1 MSSGSFKTRYMILRK
16 TPFRDT
22 SLVVAG
28 ISADYGR
35 LDFVLKGARAI
46 GKKQFPTADV
56 FREFH
61 LEFRPARRPES
72 MPTAVSLD
80 LAAAHDAIVQSTDCY
95 LAACSFAAETL
106 RRAQPMLE
114 MDLAWQA
121 FSVMLTRMERTHEPE
136 RHLMLARLAVL
147 REHGFLSGAVPYPE
161 LLSPLLHCAV
171 DADAPWP
178 DGLDDTALNRL
189 AGWVEMRYRMMSA

>member
-1 MSSGSFKTRYMILRK
+1 MSAGSFKTRYMILRK

-46 GKKQFPTADV
+46 GKRQFPTADV
-56 FREFH
+56 FREFL
-61 LEFRPARRPES
+61 LEFRPSRRPES
-72 MPTAVSLD
+72 MPTLVSLD
-80 LAAAHDAIVQSTDCY
+80 LTVSHDGIAQSMDCY
-95 LAACSFAAETL
+95 MAACAFASETL

-114 MDLAWQA
+114 MPLAWQA
-121 FSVMLTRMERTHEPE
+121 FSVMLTRMERTLSPQIP
-136 RHLMLARLAVL
+136 LMLARLAVL
-147 REHGFLSGAVPYPE
+147 REHGFLSGVVPYPE
-161 LLSPLLHCAV
+161 LITPLFRCAV

-178 DGLDDTALNRL
+178 DADETAVNRI
-189 AGWVEMRYRMMSA
+189 AGWVETRCRMMSA

>member
-1 MSSGSFKTRYMILRK
+1 MSTGSFKTRYMILRK

-28 ISADYGR
+28 ISEDHGR

-56 FREFH
+56 FREFQI
-61 LEFRPARRPES
+61 EFRPSRRPES
-72 MPTAVSLD
+72 MPTLVSMD
-80 LAAAHDAIVQSTDCY
+80 LVAAHDGIAQSMDCY

-114 MDLAWQA
+114 MPLAWQA
-121 FSVMLTRMERTHEPE
+121 FSVMLTRMERTLSPIIP
-136 RHLMLARLAVL
+136 LMLARLAVL
-147 REHGFLSGAVPYPE
+147 REHGMLSDVVPYPD
-161 LLSPLLHCAV
+161 LLAPLFRCAV

-178 DGLDDTALNRL
+178 EIDETALNRID
-189 AGWVEMRYRMMSA
+189 GWVETRCRMLAV

>member
-1 MSSGSFKTRYMILRK
+1 MSAGTFKTRYMILRK

-28 ISADYGR
+28 ISADHGR

-61 LEFRPARRPES
+61 LEFRPSRRAES
-72 MPTAVSLD
+72 MPTPVSMD
-80 LAAAHDAIVQSTDCY
+80 LAAAHDGIAQSMDCY
-95 LAACSFAAETL
+95 LAACAFAAETL

-114 MDLAWQA
+114 MPLAWQA
-121 FSVMLTRMERTHEPE
+121 FSVMLTRMERTLSPE
-136 RHLMLARLAVL
+136 VPLMLARLAVL
-147 REHGFLSGAVPYPE
+147 REHGFLSGVVPFPE
-161 LLSPLLHCAV
+161 IVAPLFHCAV
-171 DADAPWP
+171 DADASMP
-178 DGLDDTALNRL
+178 DIDEAALNRIS
-189 AGWVEMRYRMMSA
+189 AWIETRYRMMSA

>member
-1 MSSGSFKTRYMILRK
+1 MSAGSFKTRYMILRK

-28 ISADYGR
+28 ISAEHGR

-56 FREFH
+56 FREFL
-61 LEFRPARRPES
+61 LEFRPARRADS
-72 MPTAVSLD
+72 MPSLVSLD
-80 LAAAHDAIVQSTDCY
+80 LAASHDGIAQSMDCY

-114 MDLAWQA
+114 MPLAWEA
-121 FSVMLTRMERTHEPE
+121 FSAMLTRMERMLSPQIP
-136 RHLMLARLAVL
+136 LMLARLAVL
-147 REHGFLSGAVPYPE
+147 REHGFLSGIVPFPE
-161 LLSPLLHCAV
+161 LVAPLFRCAV

-178 DGLDDTALNRL
+178 DIDDTTLNRIS
-189 AGWVEMRYRMMSA
+189 GWVETRYRMMSA

>member
-1 MSSGSFKTRYMILRK
+1 MTAGSFKTRYMILRK

-28 ISADYGR
+28 ISADHGR

-56 FREFH
+56 FREF
-61 LEFRPARRPES
+61 LIEFRPSRRAES
-72 MPTAVSLD
+72 MPTLISMD
-80 LAAAHDAIVQSTDCY
+80 LTASHDGIAQSIDCY

-114 MDLAWQA
+114 MPLSWQA
-121 FSVMLTRMERTHEPE
+121 FSVMLTRMERTSSPKIP
-136 RHLMLARLAVL
+136 LMLARLAVL
-147 REHGFLSGAVPYPE
+147 REHGMLSDVMPYPD
-161 LLSPLLHCAV
+161 LLPRFFRCAV

-178 DGLDDTALNRL
+178 EIDETALNRIDGWIETRCRML
-189 AGWVEMRYRMMSA
+189 AI

>member
-1 MSSGSFKTRYMILRK
+1 MTAGSFKTRYMILRK

-28 ISADYGR
+28 ISTDHGR

-56 FREFH
+56 FREYL
-61 LEFRPARRPES
+61 LEFRPSRRPES
-72 MPTAVSLD
+72 MPTLVSLD
-80 LAAAHDAIVQSTDCY
+80 LTASHDGIAQSMDCY

-114 MDLAWQA
+114 MPLAWQA
-121 FSVMLTRMERTHEPE
+121 FSVMLTRMERTLSPKIP
-136 RHLMLARLAVL
+136 LMLARLAVL
-147 REHGFLSGAVPYPE
+147 REHGMLSDVVPYPD
-161 LLSPLLHCAV
+161 LIAPLFRCAV
-171 DADAPWP
+171 DAVAPWP
-178 DGLDDTALNRL
+178 EIDETTRNRIDS
-189 AGWVEMRYRMMSA
+189 WVETRFRMLSV

>member
-1 MSSGSFKTRYMILRK
+1 MSAGTFKTRYMILRK

-61 LEFRPARRPES
+61 LEFRPSRRAES
-72 MPTAVSLD
+72 MPSLVSMD
-80 LAAAHDAIVQSTDCY
+80 LAAAHDGIARSMDCY
-95 LAACSFAAETL
+95 LAACSFAIETL

-114 MDLAWQA
+114 MPLAWQA
-121 FSVMLTRMERTHEPE
+121 FSVMLTRMEQSLSPQIP
-136 RHLMLARLAVL
+136 LMLARLAVL
-147 REHGFLSGAVPYPE
+147 REHGFLSGVVPFPE
-161 LLSPLLHCAV
+161 LVAPLFRCAV
-171 DADAPWP
+171 DAAAPLP
-178 DGLDDTALNRL
+178 GFDEAESNRV
-189 AGWVEMRYRMMSA
+189 AGWIETRYRMMSA

>member
-1 MSSGSFKTRYMILRK
+1 MSVGTFKTRYMILRK

-28 ISADYGR
+28 ISADHGR

-56 FREFH
+56 FREFL
-61 LEFRPARRPES
+61 LEFRPSRRAES
-72 MPTAVSLD
+72 MPTAVAMD
-80 LAAAHDAIVQSTDCY
+80 LTAAHDGIAQSMDCY

-114 MDLAWQA
+114 MPLAWQA
-121 FSVMLTRMERTHEPE
+121 FSVMLTRMERTLSPQIP
-136 RHLMLARLAVL
+136 LMLARLAVL
-147 REHGFLSGAVPYPE
+147 REHGFLSGVVPYPE
-161 LLSPLLHCAV
+161 LVTPLFRCAV

-178 DGLDDTALNRL
+178 DADETAVNRI
-189 AGWVEMRYRMMSA
+189 AGWVETRCRMMSA

>member
-1 MSSGSFKTRYMILRK
+1 MSAGSFKTRYMILRK

-28 ISADYGR
+28 ISEDHGR

-56 FREFH
+56 FREFQI
-61 LEFRPARRPES
+61 EFRPSRRPES
-72 MPTAVSLD
+72 MPTLVSMD
-80 LAAAHDAIVQSTDCY
+80 LVAAHDGIAQSMDCY

-114 MDLAWQA
+114 MPLAWQA
-121 FSVMLTRMERTHEPE
+121 FSVMLTRMERTLSPIIP
-136 RHLMLARLAVL
+136 LMLARLAVL
-147 REHGFLSGAVPYPE
+147 REHGMLSDVVPYPD
-161 LLSPLLHCAV
+161 LLAPLFRCAV

-178 DGLDDTALNRL
+178 EIDETALNRID
-189 AGWVEMRYRMMSA
+189 GWVETRCRMLAV

>member
-1 MSSGSFKTRYMILRK
+1 MSAGTFKTRYMILRK

-28 ISADYGR
+28 ISAEHGR

-56 FREFH
+56 FREFL
-61 LEFRPARRPES
+61 LEFRPSRRAES

-80 LAAAHDAIVQSTDCY
+80 LTTAHDGIAQSMDCY
-95 LAACSFAAETL
+95 LAACAFAAETL

-114 MDLAWQA
+114 MPLAWQA
-121 FSVMLTRMERTHEPE
+121 FSVMLTRMERSLSPKIP
-136 RHLMLARLAVL
+136 LMLARLAVL
-147 REHGFLSGAVPYPE
+147 REHGFLSGVVPYSE
-161 LLSPLLHCAV
+161 LIAPLFQCAV

-178 DGLDDTALNRL
+178 DIDETALNRIDS
-189 AGWVEMRYRMMSA
+189 WVETRCRMLTA

>member
-1 MSSGSFKTRYMILRK
+1 MSSGTFKTRYMILRK

-28 ISADYGR
+28 ISAEHGR

-56 FREFH
+56 FREFL
-61 LEFRPARRPES
+61 LEFRPSRRAES
-72 MPTAVSLD
+72 MPTVISLD
-80 LAAAHDAIVQSTDCY
+80 LTAAHDGIAQSMDCY

-114 MDLAWQA
+114 MPLAWQA
-121 FSVMLTRMERTHEPE
+121 FSVMLTRMEQTLSPQIP
-136 RHLMLARLAVL
+136 LMLARLAVL
-147 REHGFLSGAVPYPE
+147 REHGLLSGAVPFPE
-161 LLSPLLHCAV
+161 LAAPLFRCAI
-171 DADAPWP
+171 DAAAPWP
-178 DGLDDTALNRL
+178 DPDETTLNRIDS
-189 AGWVEMRYRMMSA
+189 WIETRYRIMSA

>member
-1 MSSGSFKTRYMILRK
+1 MSVGSFKTRYMILRK

-28 ISADYGR
+28 VSADYGR

-56 FREFH
+56 FREFL
-61 LEFRPARRPES
+61 LEFRPSRRPES
-72 MPTAVSLD
+72 MPSLVSLD
-80 LAAAHDAIVQSTDCY
+80 LTASHDGIAQSMDCY
-95 LAACSFAAETL
+95 LAACAFAAETL

-114 MDLAWQA
+114 MPLAWQA
-121 FSVMLTRMERTHEPE
+121 FSVMLTRMERSLSPHIP
-136 RHLMLARLAVL
+136 LMLARLAVL
-147 REHGFLSGAVPYPE
+147 REHGFLSGVVPYPE
-161 LLSPLLHCAV
+161 LITPLFRCAV

-178 DGLDDTALNRL
+178 DADETAMNRI
-189 AGWVEMRYRMMSA
+189 AGWVETRCRMMSA

>member
-1 MSSGSFKTRYMILRK
+1 MSAGTFKTRYMILRK

-28 ISADYGR
+28 VSADYGR

-46 GKKQFPTADV
+46 GKRQFPTADV

-61 LEFRPARRPES
+61 LEFRPSRRAES
-72 MPTAVSLD
+72 MPTLVSMD
-80 LAAAHDAIVQSTDCY
+80 LTVSHDGIAQSMDCY
-95 LAACSFAAETL
+95 LAACSFASETL

-114 MDLAWQA
+114 MPLAWQA
-121 FSVMLTRMERTHEPE
+121 FSVMLTRMERTLSPHIP
-136 RHLMLARLAVL
+136 LMLARLAVL
-147 REHGFLSGAVPYPE
+147 REHGFLSGVVPYPE
-161 LLSPLLHCAV
+161 LITPLFRCAV

-178 DGLDDTALNRL
+178 DIDETAVNRIS
-189 AGWVEMRYRMMSA
+189 GWVETRCRMMSA

>member
-1 MSSGSFKTRYMILRK
+1 MNAGSFKTRYMILRK

-28 ISADYGR
+28 ISADHGR

-56 FREFH
+56 FREYL
-61 LEFRPARRPES
+61 LEFRPARRAES
-72 MPTAVSLD
+72 MPTLVSLD
-80 LAAAHDAIVQSTDCY
+80 LTASHDGIAQSMDCY

-114 MDLAWQA
+114 MPLAWQA
-121 FSVMLTRMERTHEPE
+121 FSVMLTRMERTLTPKIP
-136 RHLMLARLAVL
+136 LMLARLAVL
-147 REHGFLSGAVPYPE
+147 REHGMLSDIVPYPD
-161 LLSPLLHCAV
+161 LIAPLFRCAV
-171 DADAPWP
+171 EADAPWP
-178 DGLDDTALNRL
+178 ELDETVLNRIDS
-189 AGWVEMRYRMMSA
+189 WVETRFRMLSV

>member
-1 MSSGSFKTRYMILRK
+1 MSAGSFKTRYMILRK

-28 ISADYGR
+28 ISSEYGR

-56 FREFH
+56 FREFQ
-61 LEFRPARRPES
+61 LEFRPSRRADS
-72 MPTAVSLD
+72 MPSLVSLD
-80 LAAAHDAIVQSTDCY
+80 LTAAHDGIAQSMDCY
-95 LAACSFAAETL
+95 LAACSFAVETL

-114 MDLAWQA
+114 MPVAWQA
-121 FSVMLTRMERTHEPE
+121 FSVMLSRMERTLQPKVP
-136 RHLMLARLAVL
+136 LMLARLAVL
-147 REHGFLSGAVPYPE
+147 REHGFLSGVIPYPE
-161 LLSPLLHCAV
+161 LIAPLFRCAM

-178 DGLDDTALNRL
+178 EIDETSLNRID
-189 AGWVEMRYRMMSA
+189 AWVETRCRMLSA

>member
-1 MSSGSFKTRYMILRK
+1 MSAGTFKTRYMILRK

-28 ISADYGR
+28 ISAEHGR

-56 FREFH
+56 FREFL
-61 LEFRPARRPES
+61 LEFRPSRRAES
-72 MPTAVSLD
+72 MPTVVSLD
-80 LAAAHDAIVQSTDCY
+80 LTAAHDGIAQSMDCY

-114 MDLAWQA
+114 MPLAWQA
-121 FSVMLTRMERTHEPE
+121 FSVMLTRMEQTLSPQIP
-136 RHLMLARLAVL
+136 LMLARLAVL
-147 REHGFLSGAVPYPE
+147 REHGLLSGVVPYPE
-161 LLSPLLHCAV
+161 LIAPLFRCAV
-171 DADAPWP
+171 DAAAPWP
-178 DGLDDTALNRL
+178 DPDETALNRMD
-189 AGWVEMRYRMMSA
+189 GWIETRYRMMSA

>member
-1 MSSGSFKTRYMILRK
+1 MSAGTFKTRYMILRK

-28 ISADYGR
+28 ISAEHGR

-56 FREFH
+56 FREFL
-61 LEFRPARRPES
+61 LEFRPSRRAES
-72 MPTAVSLD
+72 MPTVVSLD
-80 LAAAHDAIVQSTDCY
+80 LTVAHDGIAQSMDCY

-114 MDLAWQA
+114 MPLAWQA
-121 FSVMLTRMERTHEPE
+121 FSVMLTRMEQTLSPQIP
-136 RHLMLARLAVL
+136 LMLARLAVL
-147 REHGFLSGAVPYPE
+147 REHGLLSGVVPYPE
-161 LLSPLLHCAV
+161 LIAPLFRCAV
-171 DADAPWP
+171 DAAAPWP
-178 DGLDDTALNRL
+178 DPDETALNRMD
-189 AGWVEMRYRMMSA
+189 GWIETRYRMMSA

>member
-1 MSSGSFKTRYMILRK
+1 MSGGILKTRYMILRK

-28 ISADYGR
+28 ISAEHGR

-56 FREFH
+56 FREF
-61 LEFRPARRPES
+61 LVEFRPSRRPES
-72 MPTAVSLD
+72 MSSLVSMDLTAP
-80 LAAAHDAIVQSTDCY
+80 HDGIAQSMDCY

-114 MDLAWQA
+114 MPLAWQA
-121 FSVMLTRMERTHEPE
+121 FSVMLTRMERSLSPKIP
-136 RHLMLARLAVL
+136 LMLARLAVL
-147 REHGFLSGAVPYPE
+147 REHGFLSGIVPYPE
-161 LLSPLLHCAV
+161 LIVPLFQCAV
-171 DADAPWP
+171 EADAPWP
-178 DGLDDTALNRL
+178 EVDETTLNCIDS
-189 AGWVEMRYRMMSA
+189 WVETRCRMLTA

>member
-1 MSSGSFKTRYMILRK
+1 MTAGSFKTRYMILRK

-28 ISADYGR
+28 ISADHGR

-56 FREFH
+56 FREFL
-61 LEFRPARRPES
+61 LEFRPSRRAES
-72 MPTAVSLD
+72 MPTLVSLD
-80 LAAAHDAIVQSTDCY
+80 LAASHDGIAQSMDCY
-95 LAACSFAAETL
+95 LAACSFAVETL

-114 MDLAWQA
+114 MPLTWQA
-121 FSVMLTRMERTHEPE
+121 FSVMLTRMERTLSPKIP
-136 RHLMLARLAVL
+136 LMLARLAVL
-147 REHGFLSGAVPYPE
+147 REHGMLSDVVPYPD
-161 LLSPLLHCAV
+161 LLAPLFRCSV

-178 DGLDDTALNRL
+178 EIDETALNRID
-189 AGWVEMRYRMMSA
+189 GWVETRCRMLSI

>member
-1 MSSGSFKTRYMILRK
+1 MSTGSFKTRYMILRK

-28 ISADYGR
+28 ISADHGR

-46 GKKQFPTADV
+46 GRKQFPTADV
-56 FREFH
+56 FREF
-61 LEFRPARRPES
+61 LIEFRPSRRTES
-72 MPTAVSLD
+72 MPTLVSMD
-80 LAAAHDAIVQSTDCY
+80 LTASHDGIAQSMDCY

-114 MDLAWQA
+114 MPLTWQA
-121 FSVMLTRMERTHEPE
+121 FSVMLTRMERTFSPKIP
-136 RHLMLARLAVL
+136 LMLARLAVL
-147 REHGFLSGAVPYPE
+147 REHGMLSDAVPYPD
-161 LLSPLLHCAV
+161 LLAPLFRCAV

-178 DGLDDTALNRL
+178 EIDETALNRID
-189 AGWVEMRYRMMSA
+189 GWVETRCRMLGV

>member
-1 MSSGSFKTRYMILRK
+1 MILRK

-28 ISADYGR
+28 ISPDHGR

-56 FREFH
+56 FREFFI
-61 LEFRPARRPES
+61 EFRPSRRAES
-72 MPTAVSLD
+72 MPSLVSMD
-80 LAAAHDAIVQSTDCY
+80 LAAAHDGIAQSMDCY

-114 MDLAWQA
+114 MPLAWQA
-121 FSVMLTRMERTHEPE
+121 FSVMLTRMERTLSPKIP
-136 RHLMLARLAVL
+136 LMLARLAVL
-147 REHGFLSGAVPYPE
+147 REHGMLSDAVPYPDMFA
-161 LLSPLLHCAV
+161 PLFRCAA

-178 DGLDDTALNRL
+178 EIDETALNRIDGWIETRCRML
-189 AGWVEMRYRMMSA
+189 AV

>member
-1 MSSGSFKTRYMILRK
+1 MTAGSFKTRYMILRK

-28 ISADYGR
+28 ISADHGR

-56 FREFH
+56 FREYL
-61 LEFRPARRPES
+61 LEFRPARRAES
-72 MPTAVSLD
+72 MPTLVSLD
-80 LAAAHDAIVQSTDCY
+80 LTASHDGLAQSMDCY
-95 LAACSFAAETL
+95 LAACSFAVETL

-114 MDLAWQA
+114 MPLTWQA
-121 FSVMLTRMERTHEPE
+121 FSVMLSRMERTLSPKIP
-136 RHLMLARLAVL
+136 LMLARLAVL
-147 REHGFLSGAVPYPE
+147 REHGMLSDVVPYPD
-161 LLSPLLHCAV
+161 LIAPLFRCAV

-178 DGLDDTALNRL
+178 EVDETVLNRIDS
-189 AGWVEMRYRMMSA
+189 WVETRFRMLSV

>member
-1 MSSGSFKTRYMILRK
+1 MSSGTFKARYMILRK

-28 ISADYGR
+28 ISAEHGR

-56 FREFH
+56 FRDF
-61 LEFRPARRPES
+61 LREFRPSRRAES

-80 LAAAHDAIVQSTDCY
+80 LTAAHDGIAQSMDCY

-114 MDLAWQA
+114 MPLAWQA
-121 FSVMLTRMERTHEPE
+121 FSVMLTRMEQTLSPQIP
-136 RHLMLARLAVL
+136 LMLARLAVL
-147 REHGFLSGAVPYPE
+147 REHGLLSGIVPFPE
-161 LLSPLLHCAV
+161 LVAPLFRCAV
-171 DADAPWP
+171 DAAARWP
-178 DGLDDTALNRL
+178 DPDETTLNRID
-189 AGWVEMRYRMMSA
+189 GWIETRYRMMSA

>member
-1 MSSGSFKTRYMILRK
+1 MTAGSFKTRYMILRK

-28 ISADYGR
+28 ISADHGR

-56 FREFH
+56 FREFQ
-61 LEFRPARRPES
+61 LEFRPSRRPES
-72 MPTAVSLD
+72 MPTLLSMD
-80 LAAAHDAIVQSTDCY
+80 LTASHDGIAQSMDCY
-95 LAACSFAAETL
+95 LAACAFASDTL

-114 MDLAWQA
+114 MPLTWQA
-121 FSVMLTRMERTHEPE
+121 FSVMLTRMERTLSPKIP
-136 RHLMLARLAVL
+136 LMLARLAVL
-147 REHGFLSGAVPYPE
+147 REHGMLSDVVPYPD
-161 LLSPLLHCAV
+161 LAAPLFHCAV

-178 DGLDDTALNRL
+178 DIDETALNRIDS
-189 AGWVEMRYRMMSA
+189 WVETRFRMLAT